1 MLNISM
7 IERLELLHQSLNY
20 VKTIE
25 FTIDLVNKNLMKIF
39 QIKIL
44 LMRILKS

>member
-1 MLNISM
+1 M